1 MIKTKLGEAV
11 QFKLPLAPAQMNI
24 AWPWGRSCSSRGIGC
39 VLLGIYSQ
47 IYIRSGCSSWHRCSM
62 GSTTKC
68 LHLTSWYLL
77 LTMFIVVLVSW
88 LVIVEFINPVCCIPK
103 QNCDSNELVSGLCP
117 SPTFSWLAKT
127 AFLWSMLAYC
137 LCCGSAVHQRSD
149 RLRVGGAQPVRLPAV
164 GEPKDHS
171 WHHAV
176 RGPLLSGH
184 LPQLPTG
191 RLLRP

>member
-1 MIKTKLGEAV
+1 MAV
-11 QFKLPLAPAQMNI
+11 GTELQQQGNRLRFTRHIQSDLHSLRLQLLAQMQYEINHQMF
-24 AWPWGRSCSSRGIGC
+24 ALSFL
-39 VLLGIYSQ
+39 V
-47 IYIRSGCSSWHRCSM
+47 
-62 GSTTKC
+62 
-68 LHLTSWYLL
+68 SWYLL

-103 QNCDSNELVSGLCP
+103 QNCDSNELFSGLCP